1 MSARC
6 PAILRVG
13 RRHDVARELD
23 DLLVANFTA
32 QLLEALNRAAES
44 RMVPG
49 APASARRASPSD
61 PGGAVGGGRERAAAS
76 SGEARSGPEESDGA
90 AARRPR
96 VLVVDDSPTV
106 RRQLAVALHRMGLDC
121 EGVNSA
127 REALDTL
134 AVRRYELVFVDVI
147 MPEMDGY
154 RLTRE
159 IKRNRLL
166 KPMPVVILTSRSS
179 PFGLISP

>member
-1 MSARC
+1 M
-6 PAILRVG
+6 
-13 RRHDVARELD
+13 
-23 DLLVANFTA
+23 
-32 QLLEALNRAAES
+32 
-44 RMVPG
+44 
-49 APASARRASPSD
+49 
-61 PGGAVGGGRERAAAS
+61 
-76 SGEARSGPEESDGA
+76 
-90 AARRPR
+90 
-96 VLVVDDSPTV
+96 LVVDDSPTV

-179 PFGLISP
+179 PFDLARGALAGCDSYLVKPVSMQALRETVARHLQRGPSPSA